1 MSRLPRLSPRLAF
14 YLQASIALFFLAG
27 SSAATPL
34 YPVYQAQWGFSPV
47 TVTVVFGIYAL
58 AVLAALLTTGSLSDH
73 IGRRPVLLGATLL
86 QAVAMLVFT
95 TADGVSSLLIAR
107 IVQGLST
114 GAAVATVGAGLLDLD
129 RARGTIA
136 NAVGPLLGT
145 ATGGLASG
153 LMVQYL
159 PAPTHLVY
167 LVLFAIFL
175 LQAVGVALMPESV
188 SPKPGALASLRP
200 QFRLP
205 PAVRPALLLA
215 APVLVAAWALPG
227 FYGSLGPALT
237 RRLAGSSSLL
247 LGGLAIFVLAASG
260 ALTVLALRNHPP
272 RTMMGVGTVAL
283 LVGVGVTLLAM
294 AGSSIGLFLVGTAI
308 AGVGFG
314 AGFQGAIRT
323 VVPFAQTH
331 ERAGVLSI
339 LYVVSYLS
347 MGVPAVIAGV
357 LVATGGGGV
366 ITTAREYAASVMVL
380 AALALALL
388 RGSAGTRSVP
398 APLRTP
404 AAPSLTPV
412 LVTAAASPPARN
424 GAPIRR

>member
-1 MSRLPRLSPRLAF
+1 MPRLSPRLAF
-14 YLQASIALFFLAG
+14 YLQASIAVFFLAG

-86 QAVAMLVFT
+86 QAAAMLVFA
-95 TADGVSSLLIAR
+95 TAQGVGSLLIAR
-107 IVQGLST
+107 IIQGVST
-114 GAAVATVGAGLLDLD
+114 GAAVAAVGAGLLDLD

-167 LVLFAIFL
+167 LVLLAIFL
-175 LQAVGVALMPESV
+175 VQAVGVALMPESITR
-188 SPKPGALASLRP
+188 KPGALASLRP

-205 PAVRPALLLA
+205 DAVRPALLLA
-215 APVLVAAWALPG
+215 TPVLVAAWALPG

-237 RRLAGSSSLL
+237 RRLAGSTSLL

-260 ALTVLALRNHPP
+260 GLTVLLLQKRAPRAL
-272 RTMMGVGTVAL
+272 MSLGSLGLLIGVS
-283 LVGVGVTLLAM
+283 VTLLAM
-294 AGSSIGLFLVGTAI
+294 TVSSIGLFLIGTAM

-323 VVPFAQTH
+323 VVPFAQPD

-347 MGVPAVIAGV
+347 MGLPAVIAGA
-357 LVATGGGGV
+357 LVATGSGGV
-366 ITTAREYAASVMVL
+366 IATGREYAAAVMVL
-380 AALALALL
+380 AALALVMLRASNAAPTRAL
-388 RGSAGTRSVP
+388 
-398 APLRTP
+398 TP
-404 AAPSLTPV
+404 A
-412 LVTAAASPPARN
+412 LVRAAAVPPARS